1 MYDIQLNQGKSQF
14 PFSIRFYKTLQFV
27 IVLSSYYTQN

>member
-14 PFSIRFYKTLQFV
+14 PFSIRFYKTLQFAI
-27 IVLSSYYTQN
+27 IVLGYYT